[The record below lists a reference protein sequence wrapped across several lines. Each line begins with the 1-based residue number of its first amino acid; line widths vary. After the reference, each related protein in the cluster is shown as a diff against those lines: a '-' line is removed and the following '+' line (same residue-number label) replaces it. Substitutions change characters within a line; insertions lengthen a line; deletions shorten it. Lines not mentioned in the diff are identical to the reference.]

1 MTDQGRYSGPPGRP
15 LWLAAERARAAK
27 FGGESKYD
35 FVLNRLKIGRVTY
48 DRLEK
53 NPTRPIIRTVK
64 KIADG
69 IGMPLDE
76 AMHLAGYETAMAGPP
91 DSGVDLVVQGPN
103 GVMLVQVKDFQ
114 RQLTEKQ
121 IDALREAGEETGRTL
136 GDVLVILGLAEPE
149 ELKLTRYNQ
158 DYGEDSSTAIGGEA
172 AEAARS
178 RRGPST
184 T

>member
-15 LWLAAERARAAK
+15 LWLAAERARATK

-35 FVLNRLKIGRVTY
+35 FVLNRLRIGRVTY
-48 DRLEK
+48 DRLERNTK
-53 NPTRPIIRTVK
+53 RPIVRTVK

-76 AMHLAGYETAMAGPP
+76 ALHLAGYETAMAGPP
-91 DSGVDLVVQGPN
+91 DSGVDLVVQGPG

-114 RQLTEKQ
+114 RQLTEQQ
-121 IDALREAGEETGRTL
+121 IEALREAGEEVGRTL

-149 ELKLTRYNQ
+149 ELKLTRYGDQ
-158 DYGEDSSTAIGGEA
+158 DDGVDSSTAIGGEA
-172 AEAARS
+172 AETARS
-178 RRGPST
+178 RRGSST
-184 T
+184 